1 MSPIA
6 ITLSGVK
13 AMPETYNDRD
23 KRIAELH
30 KLELLKNSIQL
41 GLDID
46 TNLIQWVIPHAEQC
60 TIQWL
65 SGSNL
70 IVQTW
75 EAELR
80 KQGII
85 TVDDFYRREGLK

>member
-1 MSPIA
+1 
-6 ITLSGVK
+6 
-13 AMPETYNDRD
+13 MPETYNDRA

-46 TNLIQWVIPHAEQC
+46 TNLIEWVVPHAEQC

-85 TVDDFYRREGLK
+85 TVDDFYRREGLE